1 MRKDVRVESGAIKVL
16 NVDQCLN
23 TLSDRSRA
31 EGHYFLV
38 EEFFQLLAA
47 DVVLVH
53 YETRQVSSLPT
64 SWG

>member
-1 MRKDVRVESGAIKVL
+1 MRKDVRVESGVIKVL

-53 YETRQVSSLPT
+53 YETR
-64 SWG
+64 